1 MSASD
6 TLSDKDKY
14 ITTIRNTGQGRADLI
29 VTDITTGE
37 SQAWPLRWRQLIMLS
52 YEAIKALDSWP
63 LTEAKQK
70 SHHLSFSD
78 GPEDPPL
85 KSEAAQP

>member
-1 MSASD
+1 MSVSD

-14 ITTIRNTGQGRADLI
+14 ICTIRNTGRGRADLI

-52 YEAIKALDSWP
+52 YEAVKALDSWP
-63 LTEAKQK
+63 LTEEDSVRSNPLCDSDPKNGAKHQ
-70 SHHLSFSD
+70 
-78 GPEDPPL
+78 
-85 KSEAAQP
+85 QPV

>member
-1 MSASD
+1 MSVSD

-14 ITTIRNTGQGRADLI
+14 ICTIRNTGRGRADLI

-52 YEAIKALDSWP
+52 YEAVKALDSWP
-63 LTEAKQK
+63 LTEAQPY
-70 SHHLSFSD
+70 HPFSVSTSND
-78 GPEDPPL
+78 EIQALGDPSSP
-85 KSEAAQP
+85 